1 LIFCGSVFLRR
12 PGGFWSGLID
22 AGNQDAA
29 RVFLVEG
36 QKNRDLLLIGY
47 EVEAGTVRVNGR
59 TMRLLDNAVN
69 KKGR

>member
-1 LIFCGSVFLRR
+1 
-12 PGGFWSGLID
+12 
-22 AGNQDAA
+22 
-29 RVFLVEG
+29 LVEG